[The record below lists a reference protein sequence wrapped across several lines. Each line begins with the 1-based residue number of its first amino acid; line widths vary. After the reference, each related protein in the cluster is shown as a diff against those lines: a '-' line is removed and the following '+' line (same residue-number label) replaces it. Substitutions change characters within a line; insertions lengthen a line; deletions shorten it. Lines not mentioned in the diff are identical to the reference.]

1 MGQGRAPLPHLK
13 RPIAVIAHRGGRA
26 IAPENTLAAFRKSI
40 ELGADYVE
48 IDVRTTKDGQL
59 VIMHDGTVDRTTNGK
74 GAVSSLTLSEI
85 KKLDAG
91 SKFSSQY
98 ANEPVPTL
106 DETLR
111 LCKGKVHIYLDFKE
125 ASVSQTLQALKRHRM
140 EKEVVVYAD
149 VSELQEWKKLAPKI
163 PVMPSLPDEFRR
175 QGGVQDFE
183 KTLQAEILDGGV
195 EVWTKELVADAHKV
209 GAKVYVD
216 CLNRMDNDVSF
227 EHALD
232 IGVDGIQTDHPDRLI
247 AFLKSKKRPNEVQTN
262 KRQPQMKRTAE
273 NRFSAVL

>member
-1 MGQGRAPLPHLK
+1 LK
-13 RPIAVIAHRGGRA
+13 HPIAVIGHRGGRA
-26 IAPENTLAAFRKSI
+26 IAPENTLAAFRKAI

-74 GAVSSLTLSEI
+74 GAVSSFTLAEI

-98 ANEPVPTL
+98 ANEPVPTF
-106 DETLR
+106 DETLS

-125 ASVSQTLQALKRHRM
+125 ANVNKTLLVLKKHKV

-175 QGGVQDFE
+175 AGGVQDFE

-195 EVWTKELVADAHKV
+195 EEWTKELVADAHKV

-227 EHALD
+227 QHAID

-247 AFLKSKKRPNEVQTN
+247 DFLKSN
-262 KRQPQMKRTAE
+262 KRTSEIHLSKHTSYIKRKG
-273 NRFSAVL
+273 RYGSSAVLSVFVSLW